1 MARQTGKGQST
12 SAELTRRGPPRLP
25 EETRE
30 RLAGTTVT
38 LGRMYKRGETQHDQG
53 EMQLDIDRILARLD
67 VEIPEAMKEMDA
79 LLARLRT
86 TRIVEAA

>member
-1 MARQTGKGQST
+1 MARQAGK
-12 SAELTRRGPPRLP
+12 P
-25 EETRE
+25 EA
-30 RLAGTTVT
+30 AGTEA
-38 LGRMYKRGETQHDQG
+38 KRLLVEDMRRVLRSKETELQRK
-53 EMQLDIDRILARLD
+53 MQRKMQEDTDRILARLD